1 MLVEPKEARR
11 MAASP
16 AKKIEPLIVRVPLG
30 TYSALQLAQP
40 FAKRRTMQDL
50 LTTIIDEFLENL
62 RAKDPGFEKALL
74 GLRESEAREEG
85 VLTRRSATRNH
96 SAG

>member
-1 MLVEPKEARR
+1 ME
-11 MAASP
+11 ASP
-16 AKKIEPLIVRVPLG
+16 AKKTEQLIVRVPLG

-62 RAKDPGFEKALL
+62 RAEDPGFEKALL
-74 GLRESEAREEG
+74 GLRESEARRDG
-85 VLTRRSATRNH
+85 VLTRRSAARDG
-96 SAG
+96 SKS

>member
-1 MLVEPKEARR
+1 MFPRPKEARR
-11 MAASP
+11 MVAPP
-16 AKKIEPLIVRVPLG
+16 AKKNEQLIVRVPLG

-50 LTTIIDEFLENL
+50 LAKIIDEFLEDL
-62 RAKDPGFEKALL
+62 RAKDPGFEKAMV

-85 VLTRRSATRNH
+85 VLTRRSATRNK
-96 SAG
+96 SVG